1 MKTKFVAKF
10 EPGDFVRYQ
19 QDENSPAL
27 YGIVLKTDRDQS
39 WKEAEPDLILV
50 HWNYGEPGWCRDI
63 RLRLVAKS

>member
-19 QDENSPAL
+19 QDENSPAS

-50 HWNYGEPGWCRDI
+50 HWNYGEPGW
-63 RLRLVAKS
+63 